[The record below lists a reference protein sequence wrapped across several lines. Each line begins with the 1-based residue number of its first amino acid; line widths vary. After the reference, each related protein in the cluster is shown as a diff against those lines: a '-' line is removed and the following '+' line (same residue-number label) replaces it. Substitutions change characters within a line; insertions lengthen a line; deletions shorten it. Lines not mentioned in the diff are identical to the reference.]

1 MRCFKTWGAG
11 SFGLA
16 LLVATALSPRSAG
29 AQIFGSDPEGL
40 KQTDNLIKKAEEVVK
55 EAVAARGQIGKTL
68 DTYNA
73 IFADDVKD
81 VRKAYKGVEGEME
94 KTEKRRKEV
103 RKKLEEMKVQ
113 ADAYFAGWSASLE
126 QIESPDL
133 RKRAA
138 ISTASSTRSTRP
150 EMSTSPSWRA

>member
-1 MRCFKTWGAG
+1 M
-11 SFGLA
+11 
-16 LLVATALSPRSAG
+16 
-29 AQIFGSDPEGL
+29 
-40 KQTDNLIKKAEEVVK
+40 IKKAEEVVK

-113 ADAYFAGWSASLE
+113 ADAYFAG
-126 QIESPDL
+126 
-133 RKRAA
+133 
-138 ISTASSTRSTRP
+138 
-150 EMSTSPSWRA
+150 